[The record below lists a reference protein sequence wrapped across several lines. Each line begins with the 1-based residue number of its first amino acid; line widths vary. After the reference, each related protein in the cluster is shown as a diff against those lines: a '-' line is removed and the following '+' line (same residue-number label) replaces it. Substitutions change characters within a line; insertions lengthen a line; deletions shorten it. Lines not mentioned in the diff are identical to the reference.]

1 LDFFHRLGV
10 PPSPRNLERSGK
22 RFPDGAQY
30 RIEIPSCETPQA
42 LAAVLEESQRY
53 GVRVH
58 RVSQGSG
65 IMLLT
70 DAEITEMLRMSR
82 QAGIELSLFVGP
94 RATFDTSPQPL
105 TTAGKVIGW
114 NLRGASQLAYAV
126 EDVKRGCALG
136 LRSVLVCD
144 LGLLWILDEMKK
156 AGELPANLRLKI
168 SILQSIP
175 NPATARVLERLGATT
190 LNVSPDLSLEHFW
203 EIRRAVDLPLD
214 VYVEVPDGFGG
225 YIRYYET
232 PDLIRLAAPVYVKL
246 GLRNAP
252 DIYPYGR
259 QLEQVALSMTR
270 ERVRRAR
277 IVLDLIERY
286 FPEAKMSETGPSD
299 LGIPEV

>member
-1 LDFFHRLGV
+1 MNFLHRLGV
-10 PPSPRNLERSGK
+10 PASPHNLAASEK

-30 RIEIPSCETPQA
+30 RIEIPSCETPQL
-42 LAAVLEESQRY
+42 LAALLEESQRY

-70 DAEITEMLRMSR
+70 DAEITEMLKMSR
-82 QAGIELSLFVGP
+82 QAKIELSLFVGP

-114 NLRGASQLAYAV
+114 NLRGSSQLAYAV

-156 AGELPANLRLKI
+156 EGELPANLRLKI

-203 EIRRAVDLPLD
+203 ELRQAVDLPLD

-232 PDLIRLAAPVYVKL
+232 PDLIRLAAPIYVKL

-259 QLEQVALSMTR
+259 HLEQVALSMTR

-277 IVLDLIERY
+277 IVLDLIQRY
-286 FPEAKMSETGPSD
+286 TPEAKMSEPGASD

>member
-1 LDFFHRLGV
+1 VGV
-10 PPSPRNLERSGK
+10 PASPRNLTPSEK
-22 RFPDGAQY
+22 RFADGAQY

-42 LAAVLEESQRY
+42 LAAALEESQRY
-53 GVRVH
+53 GVRIH

-70 DAEITEMLRMSR
+70 DAEITEMLKMSR

-144 LGLLWILDEMKK
+144 LGLLWILNEMKK
-156 AGELPANLRLKI
+156 AGELPASLRLKI

-175 NPATARVLERLGATT
+175 NPATARVLEKLGATT

-203 EIRRAVDLPLD
+203 ELRQAVDLPLD

-232 PDLIRLAAPVYVKL
+232 PELIRLAAPVYVKL

-277 IVLDLIERY
+277 IVLDLIQRY
-286 FPEAKMSETGPSD
+286 IPEAKMSEPGASD
-299 LGIPEV
+299 LGIPEM